1 MKPPP
6 LPPPKELRQA
16 AQQAIQSGV
25 RGGLSSRPAVRTLRD
40 DAAVGVPP
48 AGRDPAAAAAA
59 ASEDE
64 HAHEHAHDH
73 EPLSAPQA
81 EKVRNRQKLHRVL
94 DSAKVG
100 PDELE
105 RTLESMRADLDPSFF
120 EHLRWEV
127 EQQASLHTSLTPH
140 ASRCATHFGDTHF
153 CDTHFCDTH
162 FCDTH
167 FCDSPLFVTAQFCDT
182 HFCGTHF
189 CDSPLL

>member
-1 MKPPP
+1 MRAHGWAWQV
-6 LPPPKELRQA
+6 ERECHRATGAGQARSGFARAHLRFA
-16 AQQAIQSGV
+16 KHVGLRWQSERRMLLDHSASV
-25 RGGLSSRPAVRTLRD
+25 RAT
-40 DAAVGVPP
+40 A
-48 AGRDPAAAAAA
+48 
-59 ASEDE
+59 
-64 HAHEHAHDH
+64 
-73 EPLSAPQA
+73 
-81 EKVRNRQKLHRVL
+81 
-94 DSAKVG
+94 
-100 PDELE
+100 DELE
-105 RTLESMRADLDPSFF
+105 RTLEPMRADLDPSFF